1 MHEKSRRSGNNS
13 SIVAQ
18 KRLLDI
24 CADGTMVWDTTKDRK
39 LLPGRKGTAFEVF
52 FSMFLL
58 IVLSFAGERGRA
70 ESGLRSRLL
79 DVADLLLEEAQVS
92 YVYGGSKLGDGQACE
107 RCNSCLATKSPE
119 PKSRIKQCPACRDC
133 SLDCSHFT
141 ELVFARAG
149 APYPYL
155 ATEGMRELSSATL
168 RRRYNLLDL
177 GRDVYAAGPG
187 DLLVYD
193 GHVVLLERIHAR
205 QDRDGV
211 LRGDIIHATGGRD
224 IKLPGQGIQRER
236 YVEIAHMRGPV
247 RRILRHVALE
257 SEGELPQTLRLPP
270 AVLPVFQD
278 AKPEIKAE
286 PSMSERPNQLRR
298 VPKRNPLD
306 D

>member
-1 MHEKSRRSGNNS
+1 M
-13 SIVAQ
+13 
-18 KRLLDI
+18 DI
-24 CADGTMVWDTTKDRK
+24 CADAAIAWGFREDGK
-39 LLPGRKGTAFEVF
+39 LLLGRKGSVFELF
-52 FSMFLL
+52 FTMGLL
-58 IVLSFAGERGRA
+58 IVLSGAGESVKA
-70 ESGLRSRLL
+70 ESGLQSRLL
-79 DVADLLLEEAQVS
+79 DVADQLLEEAQVS

-107 RCNSCLATKSPE
+107 RCNSCLATKSPD

-205 QDRDGV
+205 QGRDGV
-211 LRGDIIHATGGRD
+211 LRGDVIHATGGRD

-257 SEGELPQTLRLPP
+257 SEGEHPQTLRLPP
-270 AVLPVFQD
+270 SVLPVFQD
-278 AKPEIKAE
+278 AKPVIKAE
-286 PSMSERPNQLRR
+286 APRSERPNPLRR